1 LFIIN
6 IMDSYGNLLLS
17 DTEIERIKSQYNNKL
32 KLVEGDIRHHWHYH
46 ETNPTAWIY
55 KLVDNLI
62 KENIGSEYSI
72 YTRVSIL
79 KYTKGDYF
87 LEHSDGSYNTS
98 LDPNL
103 SEHFY
108 GGIEMSN
115 FNDFMGGE
123 FFKNGIVVPF
133 KKGKIN
139 THQFDEPHGV
149 NEITSGVR
157 WSLQFPIKWRYEI
170 NLI

>member
-1 LFIIN
+1 MFIIN
-6 IMDSYGNLLLS
+6 IMDSHNTLLLS

-32 KLVEGDIRHHWHYH
+32 KLIESDIRHHWHYH
-46 ETNPTAWIY
+46 ETNPTTWIY

-72 YTRVSIL
+72 YTRVGIL

-87 LEHSDGSYNTS
+87 LEHSDGSYNLS

-115 FNDFMGGE
+115 FNDFTGGE
-123 FFKNGIVVPF
+123 FFKNGVVVPF

-157 WSLQFPIKWRYEI
+157 WSLHFPIKWRYET